1 VPVIDHF
8 RAVQRRPTSL
18 SAHLELLAQKRVLTA
33 ELVNL
38 GIGGACIAAL
48 AVIEVN
54 ASVRLH
60 IEAPQLWE
68 ALIIPGSVAWS
79 LPRAQGGVRLG
90 IRFEPDSAATLTV
103 LTELVGYNGYL

>member
-1 VPVIDHF
+1 MPVIDHF
-8 RAVQRRPTSL
+8 RAVPRRPTSL
-18 SAHLELLAQKRVLTA
+18 SARLELIPEGRVLTA

-38 GIGGACIAAL
+38 GIAGACVTAL
-48 AVIEVN
+48 TVVEVS

-68 ALIIPGSVAWS
+68 PLIMPGTVTWS
-79 LPRAQGGVRLG
+79 RPATQGGVRLG
-90 IRFEPDSAATLTV
+90 IHFQPDSAATLTV